1 MKKLI
6 GALVALFATTAFG
19 ATLNPIQSLNPAGS
33 TAGQAVVS
41 TGPTTLPTWGA
52 PTFTYPSQAANTD
65 LANTT
70 GSSAVPTAVAIPSCS
85 TSSSAIDYTSGTG
98 WGCNT
103 SINAATLGGT
113 TFAAPGPIGSTTAS
127 TGAFTTLSASGTV
140 SGSGFSTYLASP
152 PAIGSTSAAAGSFT
166 NLSSSGAV
174 SGTGFTNYLA
184 SPPAI
189 GGTSAA
195 AGAFTTLSAS
205 GLISPTSTVGIK
217 GTTTNDSAPAG
228 SWGELGPA
236 STTSVSMTN
245 NSPANCTSK
254 SLTAGQWMVMG
265 VVQFMPSAAS
275 PTQLIMGSS
284 STSATLPSV
293 GQYASIQPAS
303 GSLSAGGTEV
313 LPSPPQIFQLASTTT
328 IYLIGQMAFSSGT
341 ATCSGYITA
350 FRMR

>member
-6 GALVALFATTAFG
+6 GVLVALFATAAFG

-70 GSSAVPTAVAIPSCS
+70 GSSAVPVAVSIPSCS

-103 SINAATLGGT
+103 SINAATLGGVAAASYLT
-113 TFAAPGPIGSTTAS
+113 TSTAASTYAPIASPTFTGTVTIPSGASISGYLTTAS
-127 TGAFTTLSASGTV
+127 AS
-140 SGSGFSTYLASP
+140 STYAPLASP
-152 PAIGSTSAAAGSFT
+152 TFTGTVTAAAIT
-166 NLSSSGAV
+166 
-174 SGTGFTNYLA
+174 
-184 SPPAI
+184 
-189 GGTSAA
+189 
-195 AGAFTTLSAS
+195 AS

-265 VVQFMPSAAS
+265 VVAFVPSAAS
-275 PTQLIMGSS
+275 PTQLILGSS
-284 STSATLPSV
+284 STSATLPAF
-293 GQYASIQPAS
+293 GLYASMQPAS

-313 LPSPPQIFQLASTTT
+313 IGAPPQIFQLASTTT